1 MTGRMKLPTIG
12 IDPKK
17 EITLTYNRKQFHGY
31 VGDTIATLLYG
42 EGVRVFGRSL
52 KYHRPRGLYSLDGE
66 SSNTFMNVDGIPN
79 VCAEKTLALDGMQIK
94 PQNVR
99 WNPVFDPLAF
109 MDKLGW
115 AMPAGFYY
123 HMFHKPA
130 ALWPTAIRFIR
141 RAAGFGILNPETVF
155 EGTYEEKYLNT
166 DLCVVGG
173 GPAGLTAALTAA
185 DAGLNV
191 VLLEARPCLG
201 GFYAYRS
208 APFSED
214 GAPLYERARKLG
226 ARVES
231 HPHIRVFKHAP
242 AVGLYADNL
251 IAAFQMGDTTDSFD
265 ECYMEIRGRKVIVAT
280 GCSERPSMFAD
291 NEKPGVMQPGC
302 AQRLARIYGILPGE
316 RAVFSVGHDLGL
328 EAALDLAGLGLDV
341 LGVVDVRPDGQHPDL
356 LQALEERGIPVLKGW
371 VATKAKGRRTV
382 EAVRLQTLNGAHTKT
397 VSCDLLAASAG
408 MTPLTG
414 LLTLGGAKLAYD
426 DHTGFFLPK
435 KLPGGLEIAGRLWG
449 LDDPMAIELS
459 GKVAAGR
466 ILKDMG
472 KISEDETGA
481 LTRRMATRPGP
492 ARGSKFVCAPGSR
505 KKAFL
510 CFDEDATLKHV
521 DQAMALGF
529 DVPELI
535 KRYTSA
541 GTGPGQ
547 GGIPGHNLPLYV
559 AGTYSTPDPS
569 PRPTTVRPP
578 LAPTLMAT
586 YAGAGYHLDK
596 RTPVHDLQ
604 VAAGGK
610 MEKVGEWER
619 ARRFGDES
627 GVSREIDAVRNNV
640 AMLDASTLGKFRLWG
655 PDALKVLQLVYVS
668 DMSRLQP
675 GRARYS
681 AMCNEDACVIDD
693 GVVIKRAD
701 NDYYLTTTTGRAG
714 VTVQWIRYHTRYEN
728 WRYGIVN
735 LTDAF
740 GVINLAGPRAREV
753 LQAVI
758 DEDVSNEAFEF
769 GAYGEFTIA
778 HAVGVR
784 VMRLGFV
791 GELSY
796 ELHVPASYMPDV
808 WKLIEAAGKPMGI
821 TNFGLEAQNI
831 LRMEKGH
838 VILGSESEQRTTLH
852 DIGLGFLW
860 HRDKSGPAP
869 VGSFALRQTENQT
882 GRLKLVG
889 FKPVATADAPR
900 DGSAIVDTRI
910 RGYVCTARYSDSLK
924 EPLGMALV
932 DAELQ
937 GVGTEFDIYQDGCQ
951 GDLMRA
957 RVVEMPFYDPE
968 GLRMRM

>member
-1 MTGRMKLPTIG
+1 MNGRMKLPTIG
-12 IDPKK
+12 IDPDKK
-17 EITLTYNRKQFHGY
+17 ITLTYNRKRFHGY
-31 VGDTIATLLYG
+31 VGDTIATLLYA

-66 SSNTFMNVDGIPN
+66 SSNTFMNVNGFPN
-79 VCAEKTLALDGMQIK
+79 VCAEKTPALEGMQIK

-109 MDKLGW
+109 MDKFSW

-130 ALWPTAIRFIR
+130 ALWPTALRFIR

-155 EGTYEEKYLNT
+155 EETYEEKYLNT

-173 GPAGLTAALTAA
+173 GPAGLSAALTAA
-185 DAGLNV
+185 DAGLKV
-191 VLLEARPCLG
+191 VLLEAGPCLG

-208 APFSED
+208 APFSND
-214 GAPLYERARKLG
+214 GAPLYERAKKLSRQ
-226 ARVES
+226 AEA
-231 HPHIRVFKHAP
+231 HPRIRVFKHAP
-242 AVGLYADNL
+242 VVGLYADNL
-251 IAAFQMGDTTDSFD
+251 ITAFQVGDTDDSFD
-265 ECYMEIRGRKVIVAT
+265 ECYLEIRGRKVIVAT
-280 GCSERPSMFAD
+280 GCSERPAMFAH

-302 AQRLARIYGILPGE
+302 AQRLARTYGILPGK

-328 EAALDLAGLGLDV
+328 EAALDLAGLGVDV
-341 LGVVDVRPDGQHPDL
+341 LGVADVRPDGQHPDL
-356 LQALEERGIPVLKGW
+356 LQALEERGIPILKGW
-371 VATKAKGRRTV
+371 VATKAKGWQTL
-382 EAVRLQTLNGAHTKT
+382 EAVCLQPLNGAHTKT
-397 VSCDLLAASAG
+397 VACDLLAASAG

-426 DHTGFFLPK
+426 DHTGFFLPR
-435 KLPGGLEIAGRLWG
+435 KLPEGLETAGRLWG
-449 LDDPMAIELS
+449 LNDPMAIELS
-459 GKVAAGR
+459 GKLAASR

-472 KISEDETGA
+472 KISKNETGA
-481 LTRRMATRPGP
+481 LTRRMSTRPGP
-492 ARGSKFVCAPGSR
+492 VRGSKFVCAPGSR

-529 DVPELI
+529 NVPELI

-559 AGTYSTPDPS
+559 AGTYSAPDPR

-578 LAPTLMAT
+578 LTPTLMAT
-586 YAGAGYHLDK
+586 YAGAGHHLNK

-610 MEKVGEWER
+610 MEVVGAWLR
-619 ARRFGDES
+619 ARRFGDDRS
-627 GVSREIDAVRNNV
+627 LSPEIDAVRTNV

-655 PDALKVLQLVYVS
+655 PDALKVLQRVYVS
-668 DMSRLQP
+668 DMDRLEP
-675 GRARYS
+675 GKIRYS
-681 AMCNEDACVIDD
+681 AMCNEDGCVIDD
-693 GVVIKRAD
+693 GVVIKRAE

-714 VTVQWIRYHTRYEN
+714 VTAQWIRYHTRYED
-728 WRYGIVN
+728 WQYAIVN

-753 LQAVI
+753 LEALT
-758 DEDVSNEAFEF
+758 DADVSNDAFGF
-769 GAYGEFTIA
+769 GAYREFTIA
-778 HAVGVR
+778 DTFHVR
-784 VMRLGFV
+784 AMRLGFV
-791 GELSY
+791 GEISY
-796 ELHVPASYMPDV
+796 ELHVPASFMPAL
-808 WKLIEAAGKPMGI
+808 WLHIEAAGKPIGI
-821 TNFGLEAQNI
+821 TNFGLEAQNT

-860 HRDKSGPAP
+860 HRDKPGPDP
-869 VGSFALRQTENQT
+869 VGGFALRQTENQT

-889 FKPVATADAPR
+889 FKTVGTTDAPR
-900 DGSAIVDTRI
+900 DGSPIVDTRI
-910 RGYVCTARYSDSLK
+910 RGYVCTARYSHSLK
-924 EPLGMALV
+924 QPLGMALV
-932 DAELQ
+932 DQELQ
-937 GVGTEFDIYQDGCQ
+937 AVGTKFDIYQDGCR
-951 GDLMRA
+951 GELMHA
-957 RVVEMPFYDPE
+957 RVVEMPFYDPQ